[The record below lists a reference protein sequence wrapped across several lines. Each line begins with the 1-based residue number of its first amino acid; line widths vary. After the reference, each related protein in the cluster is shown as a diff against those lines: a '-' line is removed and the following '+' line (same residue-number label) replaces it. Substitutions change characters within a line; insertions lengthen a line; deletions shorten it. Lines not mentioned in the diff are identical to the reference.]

1 VHAPELDRTIDAIL
15 QKMPLVEQGARHAER
30 IGQIAED
37 LDGQVSVVTERLEV
51 PGVVQDRLDTLHS
64 VPTDVESKL
73 ARRNELD
80 TLQAQC
86 DSVATQMLDTQQK
99 IGSGAARQGKI
110 LRMETRLTIM
120 QDRLDQTA
128 KQVKEVQR
136 DEATLAEQDARLT
149 N

>member
-1 VHAPELDRTIDAIL
+1 
-15 QKMPLVEQGARHAER
+15 
-30 IGQIAED
+30 
-37 LDGQVSVVTERLEV
+37 VVTERLEV

-64 VPTDVESKL
+64 VATDVESKL

-86 DSVATQMLDTQQK
+86 DSIATQMLDTQQK